1 MRVEAFLWRSA
12 DRFPD
17 KTAVVCD
24 GARLSYRELADRAAG
39 IARELRR
46 RGLRRG
52 ERVVL
57 LLQNSSDTVAGVFGV
72 LAAGGVF
79 SVVNPGTKAD
89 KLAYI
94 LNNARASALIT
105 EPRLA
110 AVAHEAATLSPSVTT
125 TLVGPLAFS
134 DAQRPLGGIDL
145 DLAMIV
151 YTSGSTGFP
160 KGVMMTHA
168 NIDAAA
174 TAITTYLEGRADD
187 VVLSVLPMAFDYG
200 LYQTLMCAKLG
211 ATLVLEKSFT
221 YPAVVLEKLRS
232 EKVTG
237 FPLVP
242 TLAALLL
249 QMRELRPGLFP
260 DLRYLTNTAAALP
273 PAHIERL
280 RRLFPQAKLYSMYG
294 VTECKRCTYLPPEQL
309 DVRPASVGIPIPG
322 TEAYVVDE
330 AGGRV
335 PAGSVGELVV
345 RGPHVMKGY
354 WENEEATRRALRPG
368 PYAWENVLHTGDL
381 FKSDEDGY
389 LYFVSRM
396 DDIIKTRGE
405 KVSPREVENCVY
417 ELGGV
422 REAAVIGVPDPV
434 LGNAIKA
441 VIAADAGSGL
451 TEREVI
457 RHCAARLE
465 DFMVPKYVE
474 FRGELPKSEN
484 GKIARRQIA
493 EEMRASEALT

>member
-1 MRVEAFLWRSA
+1 VRVERFLWEAAR
-12 DRFPD
+12 RFPD
-17 KTAVVCD
+17 KTAIVCGD
-24 GARLSYRELADRAAG
+24 ARASYAQLADRAAG
-39 IARELRR
+39 LARELKH

-57 LLQNSSDTVAGVFGV
+57 FLNNSVEAVAGVFGV

-79 SVVNPGTKAD
+79 SLLNPGTKAD
-89 KLAYI
+89 KLAYV

-110 AVAHEAATLSPSVTT
+110 AVAKQAASQAPSLTT
-125 TLVGPLAFS
+125 TLVAPFYFA
-134 DAQRPLGGIDL
+134 DKERPIGGIDL

-151 YTSGSTGFP
+151 YTSGSTGLP

-174 TAITTYLEGRADD
+174 GSITTYLASRAED

-200 LYQTLMCAKLG
+200 LYQALMCARVG

-221 YPAVVLEKLRS
+221 YPAAVLDRLRA

-242 TLAALLL
+242 TLAAMLL
-249 QMRELRPGLFP
+249 QMKQLEPGMFP
-260 DLRYLTNTAAALP
+260 HLRYLTNTAAALP
-273 PAHIERL
+273 PAHIQAL
-280 RRLFPQAKLYSMYG
+280 RRLFPQATLYSMYG
-294 VTECKRCTYLPPEQL
+294 VTECKRCTWLPPEQL
-309 DVRPASVGIPIPG
+309 DVRPGSVGLPIPG
-322 TEAYVVDE
+322 TEAYVVGG
-330 AGGRV
+330 AGQRV
-335 PAGSVGELVV
+335 PPGTVGELVI
-345 RGPHVMKGY
+345 RGAHVMQGY

-368 PYAWENVLHTGDL
+368 PYPWEKVLHTGDL
-381 FKSDEDGY
+381 FRADAEGY
-389 LYFVSRM
+389 LYFVARM

-405 KVSPREVENCVY
+405 KVSPREVENCLY
-417 ELGGV
+417 ELPGV
-422 REAAVIGVPDPV
+422 REAAVVGVPDPV

-441 VIAADAGSGL
+441 VIAADPQGGL

-465 DFMVPKYVE
+465 DFMVPKHVE

-484 GKIARRQIA
+484 GKIARRQIM
-493 EEMRASEALT
+493 EEALA